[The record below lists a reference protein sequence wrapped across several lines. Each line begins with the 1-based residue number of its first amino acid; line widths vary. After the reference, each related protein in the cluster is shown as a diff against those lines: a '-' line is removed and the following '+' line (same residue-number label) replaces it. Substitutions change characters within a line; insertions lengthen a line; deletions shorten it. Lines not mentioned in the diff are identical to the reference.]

1 MVTFNRARFRGIKA
15 GYRSGLEESISKLL
29 ADEGIEFEY
38 EVDKITYEIPARV
51 AKYTPDFKLSKPGGF
66 WYLETKGIWATA
78 DRAKHVLIKKQSPEI
93 DIRFLFSNAQARLYK
108 GSPTR
113 YSDYCNKHGFR
124 WAHKTMP
131 PDWLDECRQ

>member
-1 MVTFNRARFRGIKA
+1 MTFNRARFRGIKA
-15 GYRSGLEESISKLL
+15 GYRSGLEETISQLL
-29 ADEGIEFEY
+29 TDEGIPFEY
-38 EVDKITYEIPARV
+38 EVDKITYEIPARA
-51 AKYTPDFKLSKPGGF
+51 AKYTPDFKLPKPGGF

-131 PDWLDECRQ
+131 QDWLDECRT

>member
-1 MVTFNRARFRGIKA
+1 MTFNRARFRGIKA
-15 GYRSGLEESISKLL
+15 GYRSGLEETISQLL
-29 ADEGIEFEY
+29 TDEGIDFEY

-51 AKYTPDFKLSKPGGF
+51 SKYTPDFKLSKPGGF

-113 YSDYCNKHGFR
+113 YADYCEKHGFR

-131 PDWLDECRQ
+131 QDWLDECRQ

>member
-1 MVTFNRARFRGIKA
+1 VTFNRARFRGIKA
-15 GYRSGLEESISKLL
+15 GYRSGLEETISQLL
-29 ADEGIEFEY
+29 TDEGIDFEY

-51 AKYTPDFKLSKPGGF
+51 SKYTPDFKLSKPGGF

-113 YSDYCNKHGFR
+113 YSDYCIKHGFR
-124 WAHKTMP
+124 WAHKTIP

>member
-1 MVTFNRARFRGIKA
+1 MTFNRARFRGIKA
-15 GYRSGLEESISKLL
+15 GYRSGLEETISQLL
-29 ADEGIEFEY
+29 TDEGIDFEY

-51 AKYTPDFKLSKPGGF
+51 SKYTPDFKLSKPGGF

-113 YSDYCNKHGFR
+113 YADYCEKHGFR

-131 PDWLDECRQ
+131 QEWLDECRQ

>member
-1 MVTFNRARFRGIKA
+1 MTFNRARFRGIKA
-15 GYRSGLEESISKLL
+15 GYRSGLEETISQLL
-29 ADEGIEFEY
+29 TDEGIPFEY

-51 AKYTPDFKLSKPGGF
+51 AKYTTDFKLSKPGGF

-113 YSDYCNKHGFR
+113 YADYCNKHGFR

-131 PDWLDECRQ
+131 QDWLDECRT

>member
-15 GYRSGLEESISKLL
+15 GYRSGLEETISQLL
-29 ADEGIEFEY
+29 TDEGIAFEY
-38 EVDKITYEIPARV
+38 EVDKITYEIPARI
-51 AKYTPDFKLSKPGGF
+51 AKYTPDFKLSKPNGF

-113 YSDYCNKHGFR
+113 YADYCDKHGFR

-131 PDWLDECRQ
+131 QDWLDECRQ